1 MPRLAGRV
9 LLSNLKSVGSS
20 WKGNVSGSCKTK
32 RFPIHILTFGKLLK
46 CSFPF
51 LYFFFLQSVWWHW
64 LYGLK
69 HMPASSHA
77 ASPTWNSL

>member
-32 RFPIHILTFGKLLK
+32 RFPIRILTFGKLLK

-51 LYFFFLQSVWWHW
+51 LYFFFSPECLVALALW
-64 LYGLK
+64 
-69 HMPASSHA
+69 AETHA
-77 ASPTWNSL
+77 CL